1 MTETKY
7 KRYDKKCK
15 LFCLRLRKEK
25 DEKYIDFLESCPNRA
40 EFIRKA
46 IDRELTE

>member
-1 MTETKY
+1 MITEAK

-15 LFCLRLRKEK
+15 LFCLRFRNEK
-25 DEKYIDFLESCPNRA
+25 DEKYIRFLEECPNRS

-46 IDRELTE
+46 IDRELME